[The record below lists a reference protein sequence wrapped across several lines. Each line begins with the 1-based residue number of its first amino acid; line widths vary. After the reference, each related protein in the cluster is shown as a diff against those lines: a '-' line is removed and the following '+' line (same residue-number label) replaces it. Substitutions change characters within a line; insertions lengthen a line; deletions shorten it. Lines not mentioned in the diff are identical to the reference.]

1 MLTAARDIALGEEL
15 YTTYGGCD
23 RTADED
29 HGFVAVS
36 PCTAAHPPHTRF
48 ANMFGASALKR
59 QCDRAPRYDASDT
72 TAQRRA
78 HLLADYGFHCMCQL
92 CAALPAALA
101 VADTVAAVAAA
112 AAAAAA
118 ADAAAVAAAAV
129 LTAADNT

>member
-1 MLTAARDIALGEEL
+1 VLTAARDIALGEEL

-23 RTADED
+23 Q
-29 HGFVAVS
+29 GSVAVS
-36 PCTAAHPPHTRF
+36 PCTAAHSPHTRF
-48 ANMFGASALKR
+48 ARCVCSEAAMRPG
-59 QCDRAPRYDASDT
+59 PRYDASDT